1 MKLQKPGM
9 RNIKTGI
16 GVMLCVLVGYFKIID
31 NTFFAATACIV
42 CMQTTVKGSL
52 TVGLNRLKGTFL
64 GGLIGFLFVLI
75 SVGNPILSCLGII
88 ITIYVC
94 NLLNINKSITIACV
108 VYCSI
113 YLSIG
118 GNNPLDYS
126 INRIVDTSIGV
137 LIGVAVNYFIYRPDY
152 LNSIYKEIRVI
163 ENTSIKLL
171 KIEIEKGVHGDIS
184 VLKKEITKLEG
195 LYKNFLEELEYSNDE
210 VNNEEINRVI
220 KRCKQ
225 IYLHLQILEQMKD
238 KCYIN
243 KENYLKSKCICDELD
258 DGKYVKD
265 NVSTVYNYHIS
276 AIIDNINELQGIDEN
291 INDEDMECN
300 NSDK

>member
-9 RNIKTGI
+9 RNIKTGL
-16 GVMLCVLVGYFKIID
+16 GVMICVLVGYFKIID
-31 NTFFAATACIV
+31 NTFFAAAACIV
-42 CMQTTVKGSL
+42 CMQTTVKSSL

-64 GGLIGFLFVLI
+64 GGIIGFLFVLV

-88 ITIYVC
+88 ATIYVC
-94 NLLNINKSITIACV
+94 NLLKINNSITIACI

-113 YLSIG
+113 YLNIG
-118 GNNPLDYS
+118 TNNPIDYS

-152 LNSIYKEIRVI
+152 LQRIYEEIRII

-171 KIEIEKGVHGDIS
+171 KIEIEKGIHGDIS
-184 VLKKEITKLEG
+184 VLNKEITKLEG
-195 LYKNFLEELEYSNDE
+195 LYKNFLEELRYSNDE
-210 VNNEEINRVI
+210 VNNEEINKVI

-243 KENYLKSKCICDELD
+243 KENYLKSKCICDEIN

-276 AIIDNINELQGIDEN
+276 AIIDNINEIQGIDDN
-291 INDEDMECN
+291 INEEYMKCN
-300 NSDK
+300 